1 VVAGAPVV
9 VGAGATV
16 VATVVAG
23 APVDVTD
30 VGIVVV
36 AATVLATASPVS
48 LVPSGV
54 PQLTTTNAIPTVR
67 DIDRFMIASFSH
79 RTPACLCGPEVASR
93 IDRVVLAG
101 GSVRVDRVR
110 DIRTDRAQE
119 VGRVKVCTTTDQP

>member
-23 APVDVTD
+23 AAVVTV
-30 VGIVVV
+30 VGIAVV
-36 AATVLATASPVS
+36 AAPVLATASPVS

-67 DIDRFMIASFSH
+67 DINRFMIASFSH

-93 IDRVVLAG
+93 IDRVVLVG

-119 VGRVKVCTTTDQP
+119 VCRVKGCTTTDQP